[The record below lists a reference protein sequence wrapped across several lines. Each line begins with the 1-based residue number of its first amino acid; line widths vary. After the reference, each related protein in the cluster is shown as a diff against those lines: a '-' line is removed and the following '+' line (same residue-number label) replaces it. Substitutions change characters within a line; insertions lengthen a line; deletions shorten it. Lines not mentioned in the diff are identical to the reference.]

1 MTTNRNSKYNLHQL
15 QEGEE
20 RLIGL
25 AADGDMHTIRVAV
38 SAFGT
43 RNGRKFQVCEF
54 VPGVAKVVRL
64 PDDFVRERSSSKY
77 NFHRLEIGDQIEV
90 PMSRG
95 AQNAALVFGKRN
107 GKVLTTAKTSA
118 EILTV
123 KRIK

>member
-1 MTTNRNSKYNLHQL
+1 MTKHRNSKYNLHQIPV
-15 QEGEE
+15 GGD
-20 RLIGL
+20 RLVIL
-25 AADGDMHTIRVAV
+25 NEKTDMHSVRVSA
-38 SAFGT
+38 SAFGV
-43 RNGRKFQVCEF
+43 RNGRKFSVAEIA
-54 VPGVAKVVRL
+54 PGVVRITRL
-64 PDDFVRERSSSKY
+64 EDDFVRERSASKY